1 MLNNKILL
9 GKAYAAQTLDHS
21 FCWKEIPWLKS
32 VTKLR
37 ILKKGI
43 LTSEDALKAIEAGVA
58 GVAGIIVSYHG
69 ARQLD
74 YTPATIFVLEE
85 SCSHEMACNFI
96 HCFRNPSGDYEWV
109 DLDKPPPRYWLTK
122 MASLFWSSDDSIYD
136 RWLERKKSEWML
148 NFYKMLAADFD
159 RFFSCSVISTTGDS
173 RLPAF
178 GWTISSF
185 FS

>member
-1 MLNNKILL
+1 M
-9 GKAYAAQTLDHS
+9 
-21 FCWKEIPWLKS
+21 
-32 VTKLR
+32 
-37 ILKKGI
+37 
-43 LTSEDALKAIEAGVA
+43 KAIEA

-122 MASLFWSSDDSIYD
+122 MASLFWSSDESIYD

-148 NFYKMLAADFD
+148 NFYKMLAADSD
-159 RFFSCSVISTTGDS
+159 RFFSCSVNSTTGDS

-178 GWTISSF
+178 EASSF
-185 FS
+185 TCLDLSNCKVLVWVKKDLKDHSDGPTSTLCDVLHISTTPCAIEGFST